1 MKSERQLRLP
11 VAAAWCIACVLI
23 APCVIGAAGQV
34 AGRWGEVDWSVAVPS
49 RRLFAGSV
57 LWAVGIGA
65 LATVLAW
72 PAAWL
77 VARRGVRL
85 WMLLPL
91 LAPSYLAYHSL
102 GLARD
107 PTTWLGGMIERS
119 AMSPPDGPGMYWLP
133 VLVGRVLAFIGLGL
147 WAWPVAALVLGRAF
161 RSAEAE
167 MGDALRLDGVGW
179 LSRQWAYARRVRGA
193 VVRAAGL
200 VALVMLG
207 SSVPLH
213 LANAPTIAITA
224 WQEVVL
230 HPGTPGVWLLTW
242 PLLVMAA
249 AGAWVLSGAVLRAE
263 TGVDA
268 REGAR
273 PARAALRSTLA
284 MVAAS
289 TVVPLLLYAMF
300 LRRWAS
306 IPAFVRVSGD
316 AAAWSVGVAALVGI
330 GAALVCGV
338 FWWACA
344 TRGTGGGAQ
353 RAARVALCG
362 LVFAALAPGIL
373 VGHAWAAFWVT
384 VGAPD
389 AWMDTA
395 APTVLAHLTRFAG
408 IAALAGCVLA
418 GLEPAGTRDARA
430 IDAGSSLLAWVRTG
444 LSWGMLAGVAVCVAC
459 LSLHEIESSIVVQPP
474 GMLSLPQTMLGNLHF
489 ARQEETSAGAIVVIG
504 AGMVVAAAVAAF
516 QANRGGAESGRSDA
530 ERTGD

>member
-1 MKSERQLRLP
+1 MKSEHQHRLP
-11 VAAAWCIACVLI
+11 VLAAWCVGCVLV
-23 APCVIGAAGQV
+23 APCVVGAAGQV

-49 RRLFAGSV
+49 VRLFAGSV
-57 LWAVGIGA
+57 LWAVGIGV
-65 LATVLAW
+65 LAAVLAW

-85 WMLLPL
+85 WMMLPL

-102 GLARD
+102 GLVRD

-119 AMSPPDGPGMYWLP
+119 ATSPPDGPGMYWLP

-147 WAWPVAALVLGRAF
+147 WAWPLAAMVLGRAL
-161 RSAEAE
+161 RSAETE
-167 MGDALRLDGVGW
+167 MADALRLDGVGW
-179 LSRQWAYARRVRGA
+179 IGRQWAYVRRTRGA

-213 LANAPTIAITA
+213 LANAPTLAIAA

-273 PARAALRSTLA
+273 HARAALRTTLA
-284 MVAAS
+284 LVAAS
-289 TVVPLLLYAMF
+289 TLLPLMLYVLF

-306 IPAFVRVSGD
+306 IPAFVRVSGE
-316 AAAWSVGVAALVGI
+316 AAAWSTGVAVLVGA

-344 TRGTGGGAQ
+344 TRGAGSSVQ
-353 RAARVALCG
+353 RAVRVALCG

-373 VGHAWAAFWVT
+373 VGHAWAAFWMV

-430 IDAGSSLLAWVRTG
+430 IDAGASLKAWVRTG
-444 LSWGMLAGVAVCVAC
+444 LSWGTLAGVAVCVAC

-504 AGMVVAAAVAAF
+504 AGMVVAAGAAAVGWL
-516 QANRGGAESGRSDA
+516 RGRRELVRSEA
-530 ERTGD
+530 ERR